1 MDSILTSINRIA
13 NTTQFNGVK
22 LLNGSLDY
30 TTSGVNL
37 ADFANVKVNA
47 APARFQSRQHRGRGD
62 AVGPDGQDRLYEW
75 CAGAGNPV
83 TLQISGNLGTE
94 QVSVQGGTDV
104 AGMVAAINQ
113 VKNATGVSA
122 ATSGTALVLN
132 SMNYGS
138 DQYVSLSTVSGT
150 FVPMANSS
158 YGRDAGVTIN
168 GAAAEANGLNVSYR
182 SNNLDIQLDLTAAFN
197 TVGNDS
203 FYITGGGAQFM
214 LGPKVTEADKAS
226 LGIGSVAAGSL
237 GDTTDGFLSTLG
249 TGGANDLASDNLVT
263 SQRII
268 EKAITQVATLRGR
281 LVPSR
286 RKSCCPTSTAC
297 PSHLRTLQPVRATSA
312 MPTSRRKRPQ

>member
-1 MDSILTSINRIA
+1 MVAVTQSAQTGKIA
-13 NTTQFNGVK
+13 YTNGA
-22 LLNGSLDY
+22 L
-30 TTSGVNL
+30 
-37 ADFANVKVNA
+37 
-47 APARFQSRQHRGRGD
+47 
-62 AVGPDGQDRLYEW
+62 
-75 CAGAGNPV
+75 GAGNPV

-281 LVPSR
+281 LGAFQKEVLSSNINSLSVALENVTASESDIR
-286 RKSCCPTSTAC
+286 DADFASETAAMTRAQILVQATTSVLAQANA
-297 PSHLRTLQPVRATSA
+297 S
-312 MPTSRRKRPQ
+312 PQNVLALLKG